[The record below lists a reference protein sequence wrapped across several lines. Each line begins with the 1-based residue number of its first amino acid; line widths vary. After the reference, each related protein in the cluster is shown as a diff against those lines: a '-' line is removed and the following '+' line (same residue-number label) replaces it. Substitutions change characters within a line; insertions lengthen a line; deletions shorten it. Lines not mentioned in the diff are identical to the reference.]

1 MTKRFFEDW
10 KNKQSLTDHIS
21 VNINAIEEKGKTYQF
36 YPFHFDL
43 STLVFG
49 KNHITVKTK
58 CAVYSPFYEGEVYKV
73 IKIHRKHIHTV
84 YFKSIK

>member
-10 KNKQSLTDHIS
+10 KHKQSLTSHIS
-21 VNINAIEEKGKTYQF
+21 VNVNAVEEKGKIYQF

-43 STLVFG
+43 STLVFE

-58 CAVYSPFYEGEVYKV
+58 CAVYSPLYEGEVYKV
-73 IKIHRKHIHTV
+73 IKIHRKNINTV